1 MKRYEDFNLD
11 LFNNEKYEINNR
23 INNMWII
30 ANDPIKYL
38 KNRKKGRK
46 SIEKKNKWEFKEI
59 NVIIWKKY

>member
-1 MKRYEDFNLD
+1 LKGYEDFNLD

-46 SIEKKNKWEFKEI
+46 SIEKKNK
-59 NVIIWKKY
+59 